1 MSDKITLY
9 PIKQILMGG
18 FYVNIAL
25 AAFFS
30 LNVLAQST
38 NTTNNEWWFDVEV
51 ILFERNLDIANI
63 PEKFKQSRLEQP
75 PSYFLDLL
83 TPYLK
88 PDLHYLRA
96 GLPYCRASNRLA
108 VETQYADDFAFPLPV
123 PVPETNGSFTPEAD
137 KPLHQIEE
145 IEEIEEN
152 LQIDLNLA
160 ASQSQIPTN
169 NLHNAQLETDII
181 TQPDVTV
188 ILVPTTDIA
197 EVSDFEQQNSSDK
210 KQQIDL
216 SLPKDINL
224 VRPPIHVEFIEWQV
238 PSVFLCAY
246 AEQIDPSFD
255 SIISLKNNITGT
267 QSTDPVKR
275 VPNVISGIE
284 WQQKRGPFLLPT
296 STMHMSELYQKIKKQ
311 RDITPILHLNW
322 RQEVKFG
329 RDKGQTFRLFAG
341 ENFADQFDAN
351 GLLLAD
357 APESV
362 SDSLHQTTDEFYVPE
377 QELASLTPEQQQ
389 TLLSQ
394 MNETDT
400 GAVVDDLLIR
410 IAKALADDTP
420 ININQADIAINQTTT
435 VPDTNIIKELWK
447 LDGGIT
453 VYLRNIGRVPYLHID
468 SNLDF
473 RQPISV
479 FNKEQLIKDL
489 STDLPEGL
497 PEQGAI
503 TVNQLQQPGSPQLD
517 SSQLDYIKPKF
528 IEPNFLQ
535 SVNFNQLRRVISQQ
549 VHYFDHP
556 LFGMVVRLN
565 RYRWPEVEE
574 VDIDVDKNDKEEE
587 IDINNAQVE

>member
-30 LNVLAQST
+30 WNVLAQST
-38 NTTNNEWWFDVEV
+38 NTINNEWWFDVEV

>member
-1 MSDKITLY
+1 MSDKITLH
-9 PIKQILMGG
+9 PLNQILMWGG
-18 FYVNIAL
+18 YVNIAL
-25 AAFFS
+25 ATFFS

-38 NTTNNEWWFDVEV
+38 NATNNEWWFDVEV

-96 GLPYCRASNRLA
+96 GLPYCRSSNRLS
-108 VETQYADDFAFPLPV
+108 VKTQYAEDFTFPM
-123 PVPETNGSFTPEAD
+123 PVPETNESSAPQENA
-137 KPLHQIEE
+137 PLQQIIE
-145 IEEIEEN
+145 IQKIEKD
-152 LQIDLNLA
+152 LQIGQHLTATD
-160 ASQSQIPTN
+160 SQIPAD
-169 NLHNAQLETDII
+169 NLHNAQLNADII
-181 TQPDVTV
+181 TQPDVAV
-188 ILVPTTDIA
+188 ISVPTTNNA
-197 EVSDFEQQNSSDK
+197 RLPDFEQQNSGDEE
-210 KQQIDL
+210 QQLDL
-216 SLPKDINL
+216 ILSKDSNL
-224 VRPPIHVEFIEWQV
+224 VRPAINVEFIEWQV
-238 PSVFLCAY
+238 PSELLCAY
-246 AEQIDPSFD
+246 AEQIAPSFA
-255 SIISLKNNITGT
+255 STVSLEKNLTGT
-267 QSTDPVKR
+267 QSTNPIKH
-275 VPNVISGIE
+275 VPNIINGIQ

-296 STMHMSELYQKIKKQ
+296 STMHMSELYQKIKRQ

-357 APESV
+357 APENV
-362 SDSLHQTTDEFYVPE
+362 SDSLHQTTDEFYIPE
-377 QELASLTPEQQQ
+377 QELASLTPQQQQ

-400 GAVVDDLLIR
+400 GAVVEDLLTR

-420 ININQADIAINQTTT
+420 ININQADSAINQTTT
-435 VPDTNIIKELWK
+435 VPNTNIIKELWK

-479 FNKEQLIKDL
+479 FNKEQHIKDL
-489 STDLPEGL
+489 STELT
-497 PEQGAI
+497 EQGAI

-517 SSQLDYIKPKF
+517 SSQPDN

-565 RYRWPEVEE
+565 RYRWPEVED
-574 VDIDVDKNDKEEE
+574 VYIDVDENDKEEE
-587 IDINNAQVE
+587 KIDINNAQVE